1 MFRSATTKLTLWYL
15 LLATCLSLLF
25 SVVVYHLSTEELSEA
40 LNNQYNSYVTKNDHD
55 KDNISPPQADVQ
67 RHGQHLMNELI
78 WFNLIVIL
86 GASVIGYLLAR
97 RTLKP
102 IQDVHQVQMRFTAQ
116 ASHELRTPLAA
127 MRADTEVALMD
138 NDLPAKAQQVLRGNM
153 RDIERLEQLTRHL
166 LDIARYQNK
175 PVIKPL
181 VLDLD
186 EIIHVSIKQLSR
198 AARAKHI
205 HYTQNI
211 QPIQIMG
218 EQYGLEQLATIVLDN
233 AIKYSHRNG
242 VVIVDLRA
250 DTGVAILT
258 ITDNGIGIPK
268 DDVAHVFEHFYRSAN
283 VKNNTKTA
291 SGYGLGLPLAQEITR
306 VHGGDISI
314 RSDEQRGTSVRIT
327 LPRVIH
333 E

>member
-40 LNNQYNSYVTKNDHD
+40 LNNQYNSYVTNDHD
-55 KDNISPPQADVQ
+55 KDNVPPPQAVVQ

-102 IQDVHQVQMRFTAQ
+102 IQEVHQVQMRFTAQ

-138 NDLPAKAQQVLRGNM
+138 EGLPLKAKRVLKENM
-153 RDIERLEQLTRHL
+153 KDIERLEQLTRHL

-175 PVIKPL
+175 TVSKPAI
-181 VLDLD
+181 LDLD
-186 EIIHVSIKQLSR
+186 EIIRSSIKQLSH

-205 HYTQNI
+205 QYNKSI
-211 QPIQIMG
+211 QPTQTMG
-218 EQYGLEQLATIVLDN
+218 EQYGLEQLVTIILDN
-233 AIKYSHRNG
+233 AIKYSRHNG
-242 VVIVDLRA
+242 LVTIDLRA
-250 DTGVAILT
+250 DANVAVLIV
-258 ITDNGIGIPK
+258 TDEGIGIPK
-268 DDVAHVFEHFYRSAN
+268 EDIAHVFEHFYRSDN
-283 VKNNTKTA
+283 VKDNKKTV
-291 SGYGLGLPLAQEITR
+291 SGYGLGLPLAQEIAR
-306 VHGGDISI
+306 AHGGEIHI
-314 RSDEQRGTSVRIT
+314 HSDGKRGTSVRIT
-327 LPRVIH
+327 LPHIIH
-333 E
+333 R

>member
-15 LLATCLSLLF
+15 LLATCLSLIF

-40 LNNQYNSYVTKNDHD
+40 LSNQYSSYVANKHD
-55 KDNISPPQADVQ
+55 TGTITPPEAAVQ
-67 RHGQHLMNELI
+67 RHGQQLMIELI
-78 WFNLIVIL
+78 WFNLIVVL
-86 GASVIGYLLAR
+86 GVSIIGYLLAG

-102 IQDVHQVQMRFTAQ
+102 IREVHQVQMRFTAE

-138 NDLPAKAQQVLRGNM
+138 KALPVKAKQVLQGNM
-153 RDIERLEQLTRHL
+153 KDIERLERLTRHL

-175 PVIKPL
+175 SAIKPV

-186 EIIHVSIKQLSR
+186 EIVLAAMKQLDQ

-205 HYTQNI
+205 QYKQNI
-211 QPIQIMG
+211 QPTQTMG
-218 EQYGLEQLATIVLDN
+218 EQYGLEQLVTIVLDN
-233 AIKYSHRNG
+233 AIKYSHHNG
-242 VVIVDLRA
+242 VVTVDLQA
-250 DTGVAILT
+250 DVDLAILT
-258 ITDNGIGIPK
+258 ITDNGIGISK
-268 DDVAHVFEHFYRSAN
+268 DDVTHVFEHFYRSAA

-291 SGYGLGLPLAQEITR
+291 SGYGLGLPLAQEIVR
-306 VHGGDISI
+306 AHGGKI
-314 RSDEQRGTSVRIT
+314 RIDSDEQHGTSIRIT
-327 LPRVIH
+327 LPRVNQ